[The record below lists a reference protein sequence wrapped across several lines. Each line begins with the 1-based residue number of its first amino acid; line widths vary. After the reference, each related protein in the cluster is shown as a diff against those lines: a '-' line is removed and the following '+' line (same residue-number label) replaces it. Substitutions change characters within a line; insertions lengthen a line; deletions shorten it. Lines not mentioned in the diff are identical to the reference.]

1 MTMHV
6 DEVVES
12 QLAGEPVGAT
22 ERLCR
27 EPGQVVDVRRY
38 PFGEQGLQDGV
49 GQHLVVEEL
58 LEAMECVVATGMLVQ
73 GFHCRLHFES
83 LSKRLWLSSV
93 RPYAPHL
100 SRSRVGAVV
109 SHLSVRLRD
118 MAFGQQQ
125 GPPASARQVQEL

>member
-73 GFHCRLHFES
+73 GFQSRFHFES
-83 LSKRLWLSSV
+83 PGERLGLSS
-93 RPYAPHL
+93 PCPD
-100 SRSRVGAVV
+100 V
-109 SHLSVRLRD
+109 SHPTHPPVRRGCV
-118 MAFGQQQ
+118 APTGKT
-125 GPPASARQVQEL
+125 A